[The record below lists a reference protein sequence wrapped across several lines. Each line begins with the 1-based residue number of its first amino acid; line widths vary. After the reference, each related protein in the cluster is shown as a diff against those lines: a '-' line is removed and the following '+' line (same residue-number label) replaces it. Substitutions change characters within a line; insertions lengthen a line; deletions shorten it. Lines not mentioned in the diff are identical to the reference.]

1 MIGWWWLA
9 PSLVSSGQ
17 RIFGRLTREKCPLI
31 LKAHIAR
38 KSLQSA
44 KMRWKG
50 DNNEKKSKQ
59 IEELYNFHI
68 QRRDSHSSCSHF
80 LRFLVELFFSI
91 VNAYEIEHRGTA
103 LFNFTHTDLS
113 HLWSALECV
122 AIWCSLPRPTIGF
135 VLLFFF
141 FIKICFKKA
150 VVNYTCT
157 PGSNTQF
164 LCRDLFHGYN
174 KSSTDGDTWVANAVC
189 QDAVHHSRVWVN
201 YSRGHKTRNK
211 ETQNISNK

>member
-1 MIGWWWLA
+1 MKNVLSYWKHTSHVNHCKALKCAEKVITMKRSQNRSKNSITFIFKGVIA
-9 PSLVSSGQ
+9 TVHV
-17 RIFGRLTREKCPLI
+17 RI
-31 LKAHIAR
+31 
-38 KSLQSA
+38 
-44 KMRWKG
+44 
-50 DNNEKKSKQ
+50 
-59 IEELYNFHI
+59 
-68 QRRDSHSSCSHF
+68 SCGF
-80 LRFLVELFFSI
+80 LGNFFSI